1 MPATDST
8 GGRLGLGGAGIG
20 NHRVALDD
28 ETVREVL
35 EEAWRVGVR
44 LFDTAP
50 HYGLGLSERRLGDF
64 LATRSRAEVRVSTKV
79 GRRLVTQPNPTGAL
93 DDEGFLVPADSR
105 RTWDFS
111 RDGIRRCVEESLE
124 RMRLDHLDSVYLH
137 DPERW
142 DLDSALAQGLSALAE
157 LKGEGLVGSIG
168 VGSMDGAALLAAA
181 RTGQVDELMVAGRY
195 TLVDQGASEE
205 LLPLCAEQEIA
216 VVAAAVFN
224 GGLLAGTLD
233 ASSTYD
239 YGDVPP
245 SVMRLAQEMQHACA
259 EAGIPLPAAALQFPL
274 RHPAVRSVV
283 VGAVEPGQVEAN
295 ARLMSVAI
303 PEELWARLD
312 QRTGA
317 RP

>member
-1 MPATDST
+1 
-8 GGRLGLGGAGIG
+8 
-20 NHRVALDD
+20 VALDD
-28 ETVREVL
+28 DTAREVL

-64 LATRSRAEVRVSTKV
+64 LVTRPRDEVRVSTKV

-124 RMRLDHLDSVYLH
+124 RLRLDRLDSIYLH

-142 DLDSALAQGLSALAE
+142 DLEAALAQGLSALAE
-157 LKGEGLVGSIG
+157 LKEEGLVGSIG

-181 RTGQVDELMVAGRY
+181 RTGRVDELMVAGRY

-205 LLPLCAEQEIA
+205 LLPLCAEHEIA

-224 GGLLAGTLD
+224 GGLLAGALD

-245 SVMRLAQEMQHACA
+245 AVMRLAQEMHHACA
-259 EAGIPLPAAALQFPL
+259 AAGIPLRAAALQFPL

-295 ARLMSVAI
+295 ARLMAVTI
-303 PEELWARLD
+303 PEELWASLD

>member
-1 MPATDST
+1 
-8 GGRLGLGGAGIG
+8 
-20 NHRVALDD
+20 
-28 ETVREVL
+28 VL

-64 LATRSRAEVRVSTKV
+64 LVTRPRDEVRVSTKV
-79 GRRLVTQPNPTGAL
+79 GRRLVTQPNPTGAF

-111 RDGIRRCVEESLE
+111 RDGVRRCVEESLE
-124 RMRLDHLDSVYLH
+124 RMRLDRLDTAYLH

-142 DLDSALAQGLSALAE
+142 DLDVALAQGLPALAE
-157 LKGEGLVGSIG
+157 LKEQGLVGSIG

-195 TLVDQGASEE
+195 TLVDQAASEE
-205 LLPLCAEQEIA
+205 LLPLCAEQEIS

-224 GGLLAGTLD
+224 GGLLAGALD

-245 SVMRLAQEMQHACA
+245 AVMRRAQEMQHVCA
-259 EAGIPLPAAALQFPL
+259 EAVIPLAAAALQFPL

-283 VGAVEPGQVEAN
+283 VGAVEPGQVEVN
-295 ARLMSVAI
+295 ARLMSVTI

-312 QRTGA
+312 HRTGVW
-317 RP
+317 P